1 MRPSETMLS
10 QELDQIIARYEIRI
24 EQERIHV
31 RELSADPSEQKAA
44 WVRFDATVAGLA
56 KLQDYRRRFN

>member
-10 QELDQIIARYEIRI
+10 KELDQIIARCEVRV

-31 RELSADPSEQKAA
+31 RELSADPSQQKTAR
-44 WVRFDATVAGLA
+44 VRLATTVAGLA
-56 KLQDYRRRFN
+56 KLQDYRRHCN